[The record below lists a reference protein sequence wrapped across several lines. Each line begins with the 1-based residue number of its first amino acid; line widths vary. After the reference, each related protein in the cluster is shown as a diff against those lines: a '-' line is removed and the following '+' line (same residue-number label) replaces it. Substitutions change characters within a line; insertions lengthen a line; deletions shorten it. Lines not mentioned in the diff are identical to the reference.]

1 MIIRAHAFNSMI
13 LFLCN
18 KLVLASADAVFIYK
32 NYTVRFIFI

>member
-18 KLVLASADAVFIYK
+18 KLVLASADAVYI
-32 NYTVRFIFI
+32 